1 MMSPGALRNFL
12 EVLMRQEPPT
22 GSDTTLQGDAWEN
35 QHSLCYP
42 EISIFCWKIQTQF
55 TGSSVIQ
62 TVAVSEK
69 ILSYRHQAQYRE
81 HHNEADGWNPFPLY
95 SSEAST
101 ASRCCQRVLPPFFP
115 LPFQAFIIVSDL
127 CGAVDQTQAPVQNSA
142 IELHPWLQEDEAF

>member
-1 MMSPGALRNFL
+1 MSPGALRNFL

-22 GSDTTLQGDAWEN
+22 GSDTTLQGEAREN

-42 EISIFCWKIQTQF
+42 EISIFSWKIQTQF

-101 ASRCCQRVLPPFFP
+101 ATRCCQRVLPPSIP
-115 LPFQAFIIVSDL
+115 SSLPGIYHRV
-127 CGAVDQTQAPVQNSA
+127 
-142 IELHPWLQEDEAF
+142 